1 MSKKIES
8 VRFFAPEVIF
18 GSKKLVDINTGD
30 FFPFATEEEQ
40 ENTKQLL
47 TNTYRD
53 IRINEGDW
61 DECKNTW

>member
-1 MSKKIES
+1 MSSQINTNS
-8 VRFFAPEVIF
+8 GIRFFAPQVIF
-18 GSKKLVDINTGD
+18 GSKKLVDINNGD

-53 IRINEGDW
+53 IRINEGD
-61 DECKNTW
+61 

>member
-1 MSKKIES
+1 MSNQTNTNPN

-30 FFPFATEEEQ
+30 FFPFATEEEK

-53 IRINEGDW
+53 IRINEG
-61 DECKNTW
+61 E

>member
-1 MSKKIES
+1 MVKEIEG

-30 FFPFATEEEQ
+30 FFFFLTEEEK

-53 IRINEGDW
+53 IRINEGD
-61 DECKNTW
+61 

>member
-1 MSKKIES
+1 MSNQTNTNTGI
-8 VRFFAPEVIF
+8 RFFAPEVIF

-30 FFPFATEEEQ
+30 FFPFATEEEK

-53 IRINEGDW
+53 IRINEG
-61 DECKNTW
+61 E

>member
-1 MSKKIES
+1 MSSQTNTNLGI
-8 VRFFAPEVIF
+8 RFFAPEVIF

-30 FFPFATEEEQ
+30 FFPFATEEEK

-53 IRINEGDW
+53 IRINEGD
-61 DECKNTW
+61 

>member
-1 MSKKIES
+1 MSSQTNTNPGI
-8 VRFFAPEVIF
+8 RFFAPEIIF

-30 FFPFATEEEQ
+30 FFPFATEEEK

-53 IRINEGDW
+53 IRINEG
-61 DECKNTW
+61 E

>member
-1 MSKKIES
+1 MSNQANTNPGI
-8 VRFFAPEVIF
+8 RFFAPEVIF

-30 FFPFATEEEQ
+30 FFPFATEEEK

-53 IRINEGDW
+53 IRINEGD
-61 DECKNTW
+61 